1 MRAGVGKVGRK
12 VLLSWSGGKDSAMT
26 LDELRRMPDVE
37 VAGLLTT
44 VTEGY
49 DRISMHGVRRV
60 LLEQQAGA
68 LGLPLE
74 RVDIPPTCINEVY
87 ESRMRD
93 MLLRNQRRGVNAVAF
108 GDLFLDEVRR
118 YRETNMARVGMEA
131 LFPVWG
137 RDTLKFYWEFLQR
150 GYKGIAVCADTRQIP
165 VSFAGRIMDERF
177 LADLPA
183 QADPCGENG
192 EFHSF
197 VFDGPLFREPVDFE
211 IGEVV
216 VREQF
221 AFCDL
226 LPASQNTSA
235 FSNIS
240 RGAAS

>member
-1 MRAGVGKVGRK
+1 MSATGRTAGRK

-37 VAGLLTT
+37 VVGLLTT

-49 DRISMHGVRRV
+49 DRISMHGVRRA
-60 LLEQQAGA
+60 LLEQQADS
-68 LGLPLE
+68 LGVPLE
-74 RVDIPPTCINEVY
+74 RVDIPPTCVNEVY

-93 MLLRNQRRGVNAVAF
+93 MLLRNQRKGIDTVAF
-108 GDLFLDEVRR
+108 GDLFLQDVRR
-118 YRETNMARVGMEA
+118 YREKNMARIGMEA

-137 RDTLKFYWEFLQR
+137 RNTREFFLEFLDL
-150 GYKGIAVCADTRQIP
+150 GFKGIVVCVDTHQIP
-165 VSFAGRIMDERF
+165 ATFAGRMMDETF

-183 QADPCGENG
+183 HADPCGENG

-197 VFDGPLFREPVDFE
+197 VFDGPLFTKPVGFE

-216 VREQF
+216 VRDQF

-226 LPASQNTSA
+226 LSASQDTSTVLTPTKGVT
-235 FSNIS
+235 S
-240 RGAAS
+240 